1 MISHFISFI
10 WVFISL
16 TFFLKTHIFF
26 LPISVYFFITG
37 EGVTGREQPQ
47 VQKVTQAGPKS
58 HASRSKKSRKGQ
70 NATLEC
76 YNTSQLS
83 SSDGSQ
89 YKARHS
95 IAKLY
100 VYIYIMRYTGGGV
113 SIKRCLTSIGI
124 PMLHIRPSR
133 DHLIFNMGIPKPEI
147 RRPLYSDRA
156 LEVLDKTTSGP
167 VMYM

>member
-26 LPISVYFFITG
+26 WLFLYIFFITG

-76 YNTSQLS
+76 YNSL
-83 SSDGSQ
+83 
-89 YKARHS
+89 
-95 IAKLY
+95 
-100 VYIYIMRYTGGGV
+100 
-113 SIKRCLTSIGI
+113 
-124 PMLHIRPSR
+124 
-133 DHLIFNMGIPKPEI
+133 
-147 RRPLYSDRA
+147 
-156 LEVLDKTTSGP
+156 
-167 VMYM
+167 